1 MVSKS
6 FEKSLLHHKPPFT
19 ASVLLQSL
27 VVCMKD
33 NWLSPNTCLK
43 LSLPQGFKRHN
54 TSAVLA
60 DVSMD
65 VDFLVAYL
73 ADNCLLLQDS
83 LYLTFMWASVVA

>member
-1 MVSKS
+1 
-6 FEKSLLHHKPPFT
+6 
-19 ASVLLQSL
+19 
-27 VVCMKD
+27 MKH

-43 LSLPQGFKRHN
+43 LEKVSLPQGFKRQN

-73 ADNCLLLQDS
+73 AGNCLLLQDS